1 MVYQKKMSKSPLKS
15 NPIVNVVPTKSG
27 ATVLN
32 QNHEEQVLDPTE
44 MTYLKWHNASLT
56 TVIILEREKSLKEGV
71 V

>member
-44 MTYLKWHNASLT
+44 MTYLK
-56 TVIILEREKSLKEGV
+56 
-71 V
+71 